1 MNIKQAIIALI
12 RRVWNSISGYN
23 YLDNLYYRAYFSLLA
38 CGLLFIGMSAVK
50 SSLISLSLFLT
61 GFLAS
66 LSASQATP
74 VPPVVNPPHPFNN
87 TVINF
92 TNYKVTNGRANT
104 NWKAMILA
112 LQACQ
117 QSHAATLNIPR
128 GTYTFDDPSI
138 LTFNGGGH
146 IQLSNLTDL
155 TINGNGSTFIF
166 HYVRNGF
173 DFYNC
178 QRVLLEN
185 LTVEWDFDI
194 AVPGTVKS
202 LNGSNVIVVNSA
214 YPITASTP
222 VGAVTEY
229 DTANMKWQMNAQEIY
244 NPSNVKLIAP
254 QTLSSPDF
262 SMFPVGDTVAVR
274 TYVYAARGFEFS
286 FNNNADLTFNAIT
299 VENCPGMAFVGY
311 GSDRGFKFD
320 SCVIQRR
327 NTTHDL
333 VSTGADGIH
342 IGMSHGD
349 TVIQNCDFSYLGDD
363 AVNVHSIWM
372 TVVSKT
378 NNNTAKI
385 ATIVYDPTY
394 VKAGDTFQFFSKA
407 NLTSLGQANVTSV
420 SYNATTQQY
429 TLTFAGTLPSSLPAG
444 SYVTN
449 LARSSNR
456 ATIANNYFH
465 DHRARGILVQS
476 QEVSITNNHIQN
488 VMGAAVQLTTDIAD
502 WNEGCGCANVVV
514 TGNLCEGCNYGYWG
528 GFNNLPGVC
537 LGVINLFSQT
547 PQGLNPT
554 CVHQN
559 ITISN
564 NTVSNTPDIAFF
576 IGSAQNVSL
585 TNNTIQNCSAS
596 ASQGIYVS
604 RAAQVTITGNHAI
617 NCSLTPNHGVYVQ
630 TSTTSNIML
639 AGNAGF

>member
-1 MNIKQAIIALI
+1 MDRIKLSQPRFELIALLLM
-12 RRVWNSISGYN
+12 VGLSIS
-23 YLDNLYYRAYFSLLA
+23 
-38 CGLLFIGMSAVK
+38 
-50 SSLISLSLFLT
+50 
-61 GFLAS
+61 
-66 LSASQATP
+66 QAAP
-74 VPPVVNPPHPFNN
+74 VLPVVNTPHPSTT

-92 TNYKVTNGRANT
+92 TDYKVTNGQTNT
-104 NWKAMILA
+104 DWQTMILA

-117 QSHAATLNIPR
+117 QTHAAILNIPQ
-128 GTYTFDDPSI
+128 GTYTFDDPNI

-155 TINGNGSTFIF
+155 TINGNGSTFVF

-178 QRVLLEN
+178 QRILLEN

-194 AVPGTVKS
+194 AVPGTVQS
-202 LNGSNVIVVNSA
+202 LNGSNVIVVNPD

-244 NPSNVKLIAP
+244 NPSNVTLVAP

-286 FNNNADLTFNAIT
+286 FNNNADLTFSAIT
-299 VENCPGMAFVGY
+299 VENCPGMAFAGY
-311 GSDRGFKFD
+311 GADRGFKFD

-327 NTTHDL
+327 DTTHDL

-349 TVIQNCDFSYLGDD
+349 TIIQNCEFSYLGDD
-363 AVNVHSIWM
+363 AVNIHGIWM
-372 TVVSKT
+372 TVVSKPT
-378 NNNTAKI
+378 SNQVKL

-394 VKAGDTFQFFSKA
+394 VQVGDTFQFLSKA
-407 NLTSLGQANVTSV
+407 NLTSLGQAKVSAI
-420 SYNATTQQY
+420 SYNASAQQY
-429 TLTFAGTLPSSLPAG
+429 TLTFSSAVPSSLPAG
-444 SYVTN
+444 SYAAN

-456 ATIANNYFH
+456 ATITNNYFH

-488 VMGAAVQLTTDIAD
+488 VMGGAIQLTADIAD
-502 WNEGCGCANVVV
+502 WNEGYGCADVVV
-514 TGNLCEGCNYGYWG
+514 TGNLCDGCNYGYWG
-528 GFNNLPGVC
+528 GFNNLSGVC

-554 CVHQN
+554 YVHQN

-564 NTVSNTPDIAFF
+564 NTVNNTPNISFF

-585 TNNTIQNCSAS
+585 TNNIIQNCPAS
-596 ASQGIYVS
+596 ATQGVYVS
-604 RAAQVTITGNHAI
+604 RASQVTITGNQAL
-617 NCSLTPNHGVYVQ
+617 NCSLTRNHGIYVQ
-630 TSTTSNIML
+630 ASTTSGITMASNT
-639 AGNAGF
+639 GF

>member
-1 MNIKQAIIALI
+1 MN
-12 RRVWNSISGYN
+12 
-23 YLDNLYYRAYFSLLA
+23 LA
-38 CGLLFIGMSAVK
+38 K
-50 SSLISLSLFLT
+50 SLFVKCELVLVL
-61 GFLAS
+61 FLAG
-66 LSASQATP
+66 LSVSQATP
-74 VPPVVNPPHPFNN
+74 IPPVVNPPNPSNQ

-92 TNYKVTNGRANT
+92 TDYKVTNGQTNT
-104 NWKAMILA
+104 DWQTMILA

-117 QSHAATLNIPR
+117 QTHAATLNIPQ
-128 GTYTFDDPSI
+128 GTYTFDDPNI
-138 LTFNGGGH
+138 LTYNGGGH

-155 TINGNGSTFIF
+155 TINGNGSTFVF

-178 QRVLLEN
+178 QRLLIEN
-185 LTVEWDFDI
+185 LTVMWDFDI
-194 AVPGTVKS
+194 AAPGVVQS
-202 LNGSNVIVVNSA
+202 LNGSNVIVVDSA

-229 DTANMKWQMNAQEIY
+229 DTTNMQWKMSAQEVY
-244 NPSNVKLIAP
+244 NPASVTVVAP

-286 FNNNADLTFNAIT
+286 FNNNADLTFDAIT

-349 TVIQNCDFSYLGDD
+349 TIIQNCEFSYLGDD

-378 NNNTAKI
+378 NSTTAKL

-394 VKAGDTFQFFSKA
+394 VKVGDTFQFLSKS
-407 NLTSLGQANVTSV
+407 NLTPLGQANVASV
-420 SYNATTQQY
+420 SYNATSQQY
-429 TLTFAGTLPSSLPAG
+429 TLTFASTLPSSLPAG
-444 SYVTN
+444 TYVAN

-456 ATIANNYFH
+456 ATITNNYFH
-465 DHRARGILVQS
+465 DHRARGIMVQS
-476 QEVSITNNHIQN
+476 QEVSITNNHVQN
-488 VMGAAVQLTTDIAD
+488 VMGGAIQLTADIAD
-502 WNEGCGCANVVV
+502 WNEGYGCTDVVV
-514 TGNLCEGCNYGYWG
+514 TGNLCDGCNYGYWG

-537 LGVINLFSQT
+537 LGVINLFAQT
-547 PQGLNPT
+547 PQGLDPT
-554 CVHQN
+554 YVHQN

-564 NTVSNTPDIAFF
+564 NTVNNTPNISFF
-576 IGSAQNVSL
+576 IGSAQNISL
-585 TNNTIQNCSAS
+585 TNNIIQNCPAS
-596 ASQGIYVS
+596 ASQGVYVS
-604 RAAQVTITGNHAI
+604 RASQVAITGNQAI
-617 NCSLTPNHGVYVQ
+617 NCSLTPNHGIYVQ
-630 TSTTSNIML
+630 ASTTSGITQS
-639 AGNAGF
+639 GNTGF